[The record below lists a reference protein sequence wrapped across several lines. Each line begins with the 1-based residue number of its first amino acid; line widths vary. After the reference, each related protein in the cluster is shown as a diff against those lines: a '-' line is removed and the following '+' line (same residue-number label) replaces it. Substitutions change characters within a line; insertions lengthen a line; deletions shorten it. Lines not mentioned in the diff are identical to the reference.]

1 HHNHEHFISRNQS
14 IENIR
19 SEIDNILVVLDDNQ
33 KAIAPIHHSTD
44 NQSDNDDDDGIMEEC
59 QQIIR
64 HHYMHR
70 FCRSLNEQDQT
81 RYSEIN
87 LQFLNNLLGQ
97 DIVCFCGRQFPHRN
111 RQPFYQHLVIE
122 HGTQYYQCTLCPGKF
137 FQTFDDWL
145 EHLKRDDGLATTSSE
160 NEEILRYLENDK
172 IQKLR
177 LWVDEFYRQTISM
190 QLLFIDGYPYK
201 WCTMC
206 TIYQHHLAIVPHIQ
220 QLPLHPNKPPHSLD
234 FNSEFEKRFDH
245 QCKHLCYYR
254 YVCTDCLQKYQS
266 TTSQHP
272 DDETNDLLSMKTYEN
287 CQLLSDINHYQQM
300 FLSLISATTIRQ
312 HFQLKHSSSSCK
324 LSTVSFKRWMS
335 VDSLEYQ
342 LRKCYGHY
350 GWNFDG
356 ERESYEFNDIRHL
369 LQTHLL
375 RKRKTK
381 PFINVM
387 TDNKSEWIRKLY
399 QHYTYCSATVRPTI
413 SHKHIEQVL
422 WHVSHL
428 TKEQSN
434 STGRICTWEG
444 CENILKTLQPIHLHN
459 LVVSNLMKHTIQRKI
474 YLMIEEIHSQMKQL
488 RIEFSNEQMI
498 NVCIHT
504 LIQMYRWMSESF
516 RRQIKPMDEEN
527 RAIYHLQQHPN
538 YLIELMFEICSKC
551 NIPPSMESSKKFT
564 EETNDESLV
573 GTDENDDGCSI
584 DSGIQLSP
592 RFEKQLIQ
600 LAGPIGIDPLPQTN
614 MITNQ
619 GKLKHLK
626 TNQLSQFIQQI
637 VLDNYFHSIRPI
649 VAYDQI
655 SKSKS
660 ESNLHHF
667 QHELNLMGSSGNDPI
682 DQLYDDSDD
691 VQSPSLLDQEKMSS
705 YMKRYLRLI
714 DIYDYSLEKELT
726 ECGPGCS
733 MDNNNNDE
741 HCINRDIVG
750 DNQLFTE
757 KANPTLCCLRQ
768 LKEGESTSHNNLD
781 KHFSSKRDQKEQSPP
796 PTKITTRKNSPKTM
810 TETKC
815 EKKHFDYH
823 GGPPPRQPSDDDEKD
838 SFSDVEDIFP
848 STLTPPPSS
857 TRLTTTIV
865 PVIDEDCNDE
875 KSKLSSG
882 HSNSPLPPM
891 ITTTMMNIHH
901 PETNIKVNPLPM
913 ASPPLPPSSTPS
925 NNEDDHQ
932 QHETINSMQI
942 NRILDEAKSIDNC
955 NGTIIQQQH
964 LALDHNSEKDFS
976 TCSPLTSSG
985 SSIIDSPSQ
994 HIHNQHS
1001 STNMPRKAKCPSDQT
1016 TSPSN
1021 LNWDQKQ
1028 SLPSNNN
1035 QSANNIITPS
1045 MSPFQQQQQR
1055 PLPPVQEVLQQIG
1068 HEQPQHSS
1076 SSTMMVANY
1085 SGQSSSYINHYNATQ
1100 SAIDSSNNSILRQSL
1115 RQRNEASWNAWNS
1128 GQQIDCNAM
1137 TESNWNNQQQPIC
1150 LANNNNSIGYY
1161 YASGQQPS
1169 LSTNAGSSMY
1179 AQTAT
1184 SSTATRT
1191 ANNNQLP
1198 VYNANNHN
1206 QYPDQQYQ
1214 PNQYCQSSIM
1224 AAGGG
1229 GGYHRHSSS
1238 LPSGIVAANNTPPI
1252 SSSPWINNTS
1262 MAPPLPPPTLGPI
1275 AHYSQYDPIAQQ
1287 QSSAYYQPQGPSSSS
1302 TSSHDYNDNHFYKH
1316 QYCYRPANKDKIFEQ
1331 LFNICS
1337 NFCLQFS
1344 SLIDDQLRSPSTSTT
1359 CTMPQ
1364 QESLSQLF
1372 QMNINAVYSKWQTFS
1387 HYNH

>member
-1 HHNHEHFISRNQS
+1 
-14 IENIR
+14 
-19 SEIDNILVVLDDNQ
+19 
-33 KAIAPIHHSTD
+33 
-44 NQSDNDDDDGIMEEC
+44 M
-59 QQIIR
+59 
-64 HHYMHR
+64 
-70 FCRSLNEQDQT
+70 LN
-81 RYSEIN
+81 
-87 LQFLNNLLGQ
+87 
-97 DIVCFCGRQFPHRN
+97 FP
-111 RQPFYQHLVIE
+111 
-122 HGTQYYQCTLCPGKF
+122 
-137 FQTFDDWL
+137 
-145 EHLKRDDGLATTSSE
+145 
-160 NEEILRYLENDK
+160 RYLENDK

-190 QLLFIDGYPYK
+190 QLLFMDGYPYK

-399 QHYTYCSATVRPTI
+399 QHYTYCSPTVRPTI

-474 YLMIEEIHSQMKQL
+474 HLMIEEIHSQMKQL

-682 DQLYDDSDD
+682 DQLYNDSDD
-691 VQSPSLLDQEKMSS
+691 IQSPSLLDQEKMSS

-757 KANPTLCCLRQ
+757 KANPSNNSNDDATLIRRKSKCKKPLKQQKQSMLSYQNKQSGKMNRSKRHSHHHHRSHHHGVIIDNDHHQYDPIFTTKTIIGEDHYSSLAVKSLLQSNATTLAAQISSSSSSTSESSASESSSTSSPSSSSSSSSSASDSSSSSNCSTSNSSSNSSESSSSSSSSTTTASSSTRSDIGSCYLQDISPDQINSVFDPETSLALCCLRQ
-768 LKEGESTSHNNLD
+768 LKEGESISHNNLD

-815 EKKHFDYH
+815 EVKF
-823 GGPPPRQPSDDDEKD
+823 
-838 SFSDVEDIFP
+838 
-848 STLTPPPSS
+848 L
-857 TRLTTTIV
+857 
-865 PVIDEDCNDE
+865 
-875 KSKLSSG
+875 
-882 HSNSPLPPM
+882 
-891 ITTTMMNIHH
+891 
-901 PETNIKVNPLPM
+901 
-913 ASPPLPPSSTPS
+913 
-925 NNEDDHQ
+925 
-932 QHETINSMQI
+932 
-942 NRILDEAKSIDNC
+942 
-955 NGTIIQQQH
+955 
-964 LALDHNSEKDFS
+964 
-976 TCSPLTSSG
+976 
-985 SSIIDSPSQ
+985 
-994 HIHNQHS
+994 
-1001 STNMPRKAKCPSDQT
+1001 
-1016 TSPSN
+1016 
-1021 LNWDQKQ
+1021 
-1028 SLPSNNN
+1028 
-1035 QSANNIITPS
+1035 
-1045 MSPFQQQQQR
+1045 
-1055 PLPPVQEVLQQIG
+1055 
-1068 HEQPQHSS
+1068 
-1076 SSTMMVANY
+1076 
-1085 SGQSSSYINHYNATQ
+1085 
-1100 SAIDSSNNSILRQSL
+1100 
-1115 RQRNEASWNAWNS
+1115 
-1128 GQQIDCNAM
+1128 
-1137 TESNWNNQQQPIC
+1137 
-1150 LANNNNSIGYY
+1150 
-1161 YASGQQPS
+1161 
-1169 LSTNAGSSMY
+1169 
-1179 AQTAT
+1179 
-1184 SSTATRT
+1184 
-1191 ANNNQLP
+1191 
-1198 VYNANNHN
+1198 
-1206 QYPDQQYQ
+1206 
-1214 PNQYCQSSIM
+1214 
-1224 AAGGG
+1224 
-1229 GGYHRHSSS
+1229 
-1238 LPSGIVAANNTPPI
+1238 
-1252 SSSPWINNTS
+1252 
-1262 MAPPLPPPTLGPI
+1262 
-1275 AHYSQYDPIAQQ
+1275 
-1287 QSSAYYQPQGPSSSS
+1287 
-1302 TSSHDYNDNHFYKH
+1302 
-1316 QYCYRPANKDKIFEQ
+1316 
-1331 LFNICS
+1331 
-1337 NFCLQFS
+1337 
-1344 SLIDDQLRSPSTSTT
+1344 
-1359 CTMPQ
+1359 
-1364 QESLSQLF
+1364 
-1372 QMNINAVYSKWQTFS
+1372 
-1387 HYNH
+1387 